1 MNEMNRIPETR
12 VAADTV
18 GDLMNSL
25 RVNHD
30 VPTPVS
36 AVQSSASEVC
46 PVPSGCPAGFPDSEK
61 IPSYTPGSSEVSF
74 IPPTKVAAD
83 QDASDQLTALK
94 ELQDLL
100 SSDEP
105 VSFDPYGRLCRKKDT
120 DAGKPTIPNTK
131 VASDT
136 VGDLTYEHLYHS
148 DPDHIPAY
156 TPGSSEDTII
166 PPSKVAA
173 AQWYQTNPALYQAE
187 ISAMRKA
194 LNNPTLEPKFKP
206 DDCMYWEVAVSISAA
221 PGIKPQRYVLELIY
235 DADHPSCRYGT
246 SIKTFVKSPTMEQ
259 LDADFNKVLAYWHEK
274 STDPDEKKKLLPQP
288 TPHTLS
294 GPGNRRYLCSSRIS
308 DTSASL
314 DAGITS
320 AVTSL
325 RYSYRWLTVYQAS
338 LYYKPTLMS
347 FLDHGKI

>member
-12 VAADTV
+12 AATDTV
-18 GDLMNSL
+18 GDLINSL

-30 VPTPVS
+30 VPTPDS
-36 AVQSSASEVC
+36 AAQSSGSEVC
-46 PVPSGCPAGFPDSEK
+46 SVPSGCPAGFPDSEK
-61 IPSYTPGSSEVSF
+61 IPSYTPGSSDVSF

-83 QDASDQLTALK
+83 QDTSDQLTALK
-94 ELQDLL
+94 ELHELL

-156 TPGSSEDTII
+156 TPGSADGTII
-166 PPSKVAA
+166 PPSKVAS
-173 AQWYQTNPALYQAE
+173 QWYQTNPALYQGE
-187 ISAMRKA
+187 IAAMRKA
-194 LNNPTLEPKFKP
+194 LNNPSLQPKFKP
-206 DDCMYWEVAVSISAA
+206 DGHMYWEVALSISAA
-221 PGIKPQRYVLELIY
+221 PGIKPQRYVLELVY

-246 SIKTFVKSPTMEQ
+246 SIKAFVKSPTMEQ
-259 LDADFNKVLAYWHEK
+259 MDVDFNKALAYWHERCTN
-274 STDPDEKKKLLPQP
+274 SEEKKLLQPQP

-308 DTSASL
+308 DTSVSL
-314 DAGITS
+314 DSGMTS
-320 AVTSL
+320 AVSSL
-325 RYSYRWLTVYQAS
+325 RYSYRWLNVYQAS
-338 LYYKPTLMS
+338 LYYKPTLLA
-347 FLDHGKI
+347 FLGHGKI